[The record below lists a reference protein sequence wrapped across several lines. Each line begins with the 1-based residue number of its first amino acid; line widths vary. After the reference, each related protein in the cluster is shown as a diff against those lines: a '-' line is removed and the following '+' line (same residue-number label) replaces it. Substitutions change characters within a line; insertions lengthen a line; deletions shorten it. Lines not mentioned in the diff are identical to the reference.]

1 MNAHVNNKDPIVV
14 FIISIILMGL
24 FLSTIPAEQ
33 SGEAVEEMT
42 LVEIQKGQILNLANL
57 PENMVLPNGM
67 ILKNTV
73 LVNEGPLAG
82 TISAVV
88 IYAKE
93 TKPLKII
100 WLDSVGNEISHS
112 SHTVL
117 NSPPF
122 GVEEPGDKI
131 KIWSL
136 YGADQV
142 KLEIWE

>member
-1 MNAHVNNKDPIVV
+1 MNAHANNKNPMPV
-14 FIISIILMGL
+14 FIVSIVLIGL

-33 SGEAVEEMT
+33 SGGVAEVIP
-42 LVEIQKGQILNLANL
+42 VEIQEGQILNLANL
-57 PENMVLPNGM
+57 PENLVLPNGM
-67 ILKNTV
+67 ILKNTA

-93 TKPLKII
+93 TKPLKMI
-100 WLDSVGNEISHS
+100 WLDGAGNKISYS

-122 GVEEPGDKI
+122 GVEESGGKI
-131 KIWSL
+131 KIWPL
-136 YGADQV
+136 YGAKQV
-142 KLEIWE
+142 KLEVWE